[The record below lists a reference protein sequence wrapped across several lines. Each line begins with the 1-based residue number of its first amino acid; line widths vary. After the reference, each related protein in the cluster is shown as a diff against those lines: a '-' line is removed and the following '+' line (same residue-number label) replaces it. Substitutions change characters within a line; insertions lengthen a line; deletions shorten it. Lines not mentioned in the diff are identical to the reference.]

1 MRKNSVNIKMIVAV
15 IFAAICILALGT
27 SLFAQTGSENP
38 KKERTKTITLKIV
51 EDENGKV
58 TKIDTTFIY
67 EGDDPSNQFFYWND
81 DKNLQYNLSKL
92 DSMNFK
98 FDFEINSLD
107 SLQHSMFFIQADIEE
122 EIKKLEEE
130 FGKAGNFNFK
140 FPDSIE
146 NEFLKQYWVTVDG
159 DSNDSIIE
167 KNIKIIKGGKDQVIV
182 VGRPD
187 TIITRDGQKIMVT
200 TDVDDEN
207 GQTMKTVTVTTDAS
221 GNEEK
226 TITVTVDGEDVDIQ
240 NIEDG
245 KKIVIVKTKVNIHEP
260 EAVTQEELKS
270 AGIKKKNGELEVENL
285 KFSPNPSNGKFN
297 LSFSVKEK
305 KKVTINIYNIK
316 GNLVYSETLK
326 DFEGTYNKEID
337 ISDEDSGSYFI
348 QIIQGIYDII
358 KKIIIQ

>member
-1 MRKNSVNIKMIVAV
+1 MRKISVNFKMIVAV

-58 TKIDTTFIY
+58 TKVDTTFIY
-67 EGDDPSNQFFYWND
+67 EGDEPSNQFFYWSD
-81 DKNLQYNLSKL
+81 DKNMQYDLSKL

-98 FDFEINSLD
+98 FDFETQSLD
-107 SLQHSMFFIQADIEE
+107 SLQRTMFFIQSD
-122 EIKKLEEE
+122 LEEE
-130 FGKAGNFNFK
+130 MKGLEEEMGKLRSYNFEIT
-140 FPDSIE
+140 DS
-146 NEFLKQYWVTVDG
+146 LGDDGMKQIWVTVDRE
-159 DSNDSIIE
+159 NDSIIE
-167 KNIKIIKGGKDQVIV
+167 KDIKIIKGDKNQVIV

-200 TDVDDEN
+200 TDIDDED

-226 TITVTVDGEDVDIQ
+226 TITVTVDGEDVDVQ

-245 KKIVIVKTKVNIHEP
+245 KKIIIVKTKVNIHES
-260 EAVTQEELKS
+260 EDATHEELKS
-270 AGIKKKNGELEVENL
+270 AGIKEKKGDLEVENL
-285 KFSPNPSNGKFN
+285 QFSPNPSNGKFN

-326 DFEGTYNKEID
+326 DFEGKYDKEID
-337 ISDEDSGSYFI
+337 ISDEESGTYFI

>member
-1 MRKNSVNIKMIVAV
+1 MIAAV

-38 KKERTKTITLKIV
+38 KKEHTKTITLKIV

-67 EGDDPSNQFFYWND
+67 EGDDPSSQFFYWND

-98 FDFEINSLD
+98 FDFETNSLD
-107 SLQHSMFFIQADIEE
+107 SLERSKFFIQSDNEEEMKGIEE
-122 EIKKLEEE
+122 EMRKFQEFTFNIQDSLEAD
-130 FGKAGNFNFK
+130 GMKR
-140 FPDSIE
+140 I
-146 NEFLKQYWVTVDG
+146 WVTVDH

-167 KNIKIIKGGKDQVIV
+167 KNIKIIKGGKDRVIV

-200 TDVDDEN
+200 TDVDDED

-221 GNEEK
+221 GNQEK
-226 TITVTVDGEDVDIQ
+226 TITVTVDGEDVDVQ
-240 NIEDG
+240 NIEEG
-245 KKIVIVKTKVNIHEP
+245 KKIIIVRTKVNIDET
-260 EAVTQEELKS
+260 EDATKEELKS
-270 AGIKKKNGELEVENL
+270 AGIKEKNGDLEVENL
-285 KFSPNPSNGKFN
+285 KFSPNPGNGKFN

-326 DFEGTYNKEID
+326 DLEGTYNKEID
-337 ISDEDSGSYFI
+337 ISDEESGTYFI

-358 KKIIIQ
+358 QKIIIQ

>member
-1 MRKNSVNIKMIVAV
+1 MKKNSVNFKMIAAV
-15 IFAAICILALGT
+15 IFAAVCILALGT
-27 SLFAQTGSENP
+27 SLFAQTGTESP

-51 EDENGKV
+51 EDENGTV

-67 EGDDPSNQFFYWND
+67 EGDDPSSQFFYWND

-98 FDFEINSLD
+98 FDFETSSLD
-107 SLQHSMFFIQADIEE
+107 SLKHSMFFIQADIEE
-122 EIKKLEEE
+122 EMKELEEE
-130 FGKAGNFNFK
+130 FGKLREFTFNIQ
-140 FPDSIE
+140 DSLEADGMKRI
-146 NEFLKQYWVTVDG
+146 WVTVDG

-167 KNIKIIKGGKDQVIV
+167 KNIKIIKGGKDQVII
-182 VGRPD
+182 VGSPD
-187 TIITRDGQKIMVT
+187 TIITGDGHKIMVT
-200 TDVDDEN
+200 TDIDDEN
-207 GQTMKTVTVTTDAS
+207 GQTMKMVTVTTDAS

-226 TITVTVDGEDVDIQ
+226 TITVTVDGEDVDVQ

-245 KKIVIVKTKVNIHEP
+245 KKIIIVKTKVNIHEP

-270 AGIKKKNGELEVENL
+270 AGIKEKNGDLEVENL

-326 DFEGTYNKEID
+326 NFEGTYNKEID
-337 ISDEDSGSYFI
+337 ISDEESGTYFI

>member
-1 MRKNSVNIKMIVAV
+1 MRKISVNFKMIVAV

-58 TKIDTTFIY
+58 TKVDTTFIY
-67 EGDDPSNQFFYWND
+67 EGDDPSNQFFYWSD
-81 DKNLQYNLSKL
+81 DKNMQYDLSKL

-98 FDFEINSLD
+98 FDFETQSLD
-107 SLQHSMFFIQADIEE
+107 SLQRTMFFIQSD
-122 EIKKLEEE
+122 LEEE
-130 FGKAGNFNFK
+130 MKGLEEEMGKLRSYNFEIT
-140 FPDSIE
+140 DS
-146 NEFLKQYWVTVDG
+146 LGDDGMKQIWVTVDRE
-159 DSNDSIIE
+159 NDSIIE
-167 KNIKIIKGGKDQVIV
+167 KDIKIIKGDKNQVIV

-187 TIITRDGQKIMVT
+187 TIITRNGQKIMVT
-200 TDVDDEN
+200 TDIDDED

-226 TITVTVDGEDVDIQ
+226 TITVTVDGEDVDVQ

-245 KKIVIVKTKVNIHEP
+245 KKIIIVKTKVNIHES
-260 EAVTQEELKS
+260 EDATQEELKS
-270 AGIKKKNGELEVENL
+270 AGIKEKKGDLEVENL
-285 KFSPNPSNGKFN
+285 QFSPNPSNGKFN

-326 DFEGTYNKEID
+326 DFEGKYDKEID
-337 ISDEDSGSYFI
+337 ISDEESGTYFI